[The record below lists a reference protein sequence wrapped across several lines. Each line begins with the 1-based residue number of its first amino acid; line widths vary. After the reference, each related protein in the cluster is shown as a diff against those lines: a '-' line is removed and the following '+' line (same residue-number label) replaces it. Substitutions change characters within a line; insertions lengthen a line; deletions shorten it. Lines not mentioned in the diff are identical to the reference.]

1 MECRACAKLNLY
13 LDITGILPD
22 GYHSLCSVMQSIDLY
37 DTVNVEVADTITLS
51 TDRPYIPTDER
62 NTAYKAAKL
71 FFEATGINGG
81 ADIKIK
87 KIIPVGAGM
96 AGGSADAAA
105 VLNLLNILYGM
116 PLSNEEL
123 SQVALK
129 VGADVPF
136 CLEGGTM
143 LAEGKGEKLTGLP
156 KLPKCFFVVVKPDFS
171 VSTKDA
177 YKMFDEQGG
186 DCPAVDGILRALE
199 RKNIK
204 EVCANMGNDLERCI
218 ASAHPQVDEIKHKL
232 HQLGAIGSMMTGSG
246 SAVFGVFDNI
256 GLAQRA
262 ADVLKKPKQRVFVC
276 RPV

>member
-22 GYHSLCSVMQSIDLY
+22 GYHALCSVMQSIDLY
-37 DTVNVEVADTITLS
+37 DTVKVGLADTVHLTV
-51 TDRPYIPTDER
+51 DKRYIPTDER
-62 NTAYKAAKL
+62 NTAFKAAKA
-71 FFEATGINGG
+71 FFNATGINGG
-81 ADIKIK
+81 AEISIR

-123 SQVALK
+123 SAVALK

-143 LAEGKGEKLTGLP
+143 LAEGKGEKLTRLP
-156 KLPKCFFVVVKPDFS
+156 RLAKCFFVVVKPDFS
-171 VSTKDA
+171 VSSKEA
-177 YKMFDEQGG
+177 YGMFDEQGG
-186 DCPAVDGILRALE
+186 DCPPVDGIIEGLKKR
-199 RKNIK
+199 NIRDI
-204 EVCANMGNDLERCI
+204 CAAMGNDLERCI
-218 ASAHPQVDEIKHKL
+218 ASSHPEINDIKNKL
-232 HQLGAIGSMMTGSG
+232 CSMGAIGAMMTGSG
-246 SAVFGVFDNI
+246 SAVFGVFEDI
-256 GLAQRA
+256 TQARKVA
-262 ADVLKKPKQRVFVC
+262 EELKQSRHRVFVC